1 MKKVLLVS
9 CLAFSLMAC
18 GENDNNSD
26 KAQAEENN
34 EDNLVEQNQESNEVP
49 DPIDAESSDKYSYEM
64 VVSDLSTPWG
74 FTFLPDES
82 MLITEKNGDIIHF
95 KDGSKTMIQGGPEVY
110 DRGQGGLLDVAL
122 HPDYENNGWIYFT
135 YASKEG
141 EGDGGN
147 TALMRAKLNG
157 NQLTSKEIL
166 YKAGPNTTKGQH
178 FGSRITFDKDG
189 YLYFSIGE
197 RGERDVNPQDITRDN
212 GKVYRLNDDGSIPS
226 DNPFVGQE
234 NAVEAIYSYGHRNP
248 QGMILNPESGEIW
261 VHEHGP
267 KGGDE
272 INVVKKGANYGWP
285 IVTYG
290 ENYSGTSITDERSRP
305 NMEDPIFYWLPSI
318 APSGFAYVTSDKFP
332 DLKGNLLVGSLKFQY
347 LELLELDGKKITNR
361 VKLLEN
367 SGRMRDVRQGPN
379 GNIYV
384 ALEGQGIAKLTKK
397 E

>member
-64 VVSDLSTPWG
+64 VVSDLSIPWG

-82 MLITEKNGDIIHF
+82 ILITEKNGDIIHF

-157 NQLTSKEIL
+157 NQLTSQEIL

-361 VKLLEN
+361 VKLLED
-367 SGRMRDVRQGPN
+367 SGRMRDVRQGPK